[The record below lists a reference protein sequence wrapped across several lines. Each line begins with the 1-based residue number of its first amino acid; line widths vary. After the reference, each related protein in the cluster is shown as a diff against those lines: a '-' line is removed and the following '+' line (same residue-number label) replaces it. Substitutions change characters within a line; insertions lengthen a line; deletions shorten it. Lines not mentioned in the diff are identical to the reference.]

1 MTWFGDELFNGEPI
15 VDTTLV
21 LQNVHDTSDDVVLE
35 TTNGSFSTDETRIIQ
50 GTGQATFTENGTFE
64 SEGLAS
70 VLDFHGTFTRT
81 IGDGRTYV
89 ANGTWNG
96 TGEIK
101 VSWIDLPENF
111 DIVCNTDSEDSSNVT
126 MPTNETVC
134 LKDDTGELPVYLI
147 DGEVTANGRF
157 TSVGDTILVQE
168 HEGSSFEGIGFFE
181 GTGTFNGT
189 GRFVGSGA
197 FSGEMVSPGSFYQT
211 GIVPG
216 EYEVTVSLENG
227 RDVLLPQTVT
237 VGINPEFGIVLSM
250 PGSLISGNLTNAT
263 GGILT
268 NTSFEI
274 IDNLIEDSTPVLI
287 TTNDTGGYRYG
298 PISSGEYE
306 YRIDLDEDGFYEVSG
321 IISVGDETEVF
332 EPINIIPD
340 MYDVSISLQAPVS
353 DNGSAL
359 VEVGNQNFTLTNPLG
374 MTTTYES
381 DEAGTILMEL
391 NIGDYVIEQTGLE
404 DYYLYSSFSV
414 EDEDLSFNLDY
425 AIASTL
431 SGQDFWPTRLI
442 MMKIGRNQILKPTPQ
457 QHQCWTSN

>member
-1 MTWFGDELFNGEPI
+1 MIVNKELRELQKKLKEAMKLLLQENTAKGLHVLAVEIGKIQAQIDRADENGEWSFHAPAGKIRVSAFVGTFDAEPARATINDGSYAQGINDLLTEENDNRQVNAVTAILGNVANMTWLGETQYNVTGEQANRTESFTDSMDIEVDSSGISGQLTWFGDELFNGEPI

-268 NTSFEI
+268 NK
-274 IDNLIEDSTPVLI
+274 
-287 TTNDTGGYRYG
+287 
-298 PISSGEYE
+298 
-306 YRIDLDEDGFYEVSG
+306 
-321 IISVGDETEVF
+321 
-332 EPINIIPD
+332 
-340 MYDVSISLQAPVS
+340 SLK
-353 DNGSAL
+353 
-359 VEVGNQNFTLTNPLG
+359 
-374 MTTTYES
+374 
-381 DEAGTILMEL
+381 ILNSL
-391 NIGDYVIEQTGLE
+391 
-404 DYYLYSSFSV
+404 
-414 EDEDLSFNLDY
+414 
-425 AIASTL
+425 
-431 SGQDFWPTRLI
+431 
-442 MMKIGRNQILKPTPQ
+442 
-457 QHQCWTSN
+457 